1 MEKCVN
7 YRHRNMRAGKIR
19 DTYSSR
25 GLAIHHVVQQVIQKS
40 DLEKILSLIWV
51 SYERTIYETKSKI
64 IEHKN

>member
-1 MEKCVN
+1 
-7 YRHRNMRAGKIR
+7 MRGKIR

-25 GLAIHHVVQQVIQKS
+25 GLAIQHVVQQVIQKS

-64 IEHKN
+64 TANSIKVVFPKA